1 MPSQLPDVTAD
12 ARIEP
17 PQPPADATKPGTD
30 AGTPD
35 APPASPPPDAAP
47 PPPSCNNQ
55 RKDGDET
62 DLDCG
67 GPECAP
73 CSDDQACVLGRDCTS
88 GVCGDN
94 LQCASARCGD
104 GVVNGDDVCDDN
116 GESAECDTDCT
127 PRECGDGTVN
137 TTAGEECD
145 NGPENRDEP
154 NQCRTNCKLPA
165 CGDNII
171 DNGENVDP
179 PISPS
184 PVVPVDTDTCRFD
197 LSNMQQMYCQAD
209 CGTVWD
215 GERDCQESDAD
226 VLCKLI
232 TGNPNSQA
240 TDYVVLS
247 ALQMPGVC
255 CPPPELQDPTE
266 LDCVALG
273 NMSDRGVDVN
283 ISIHETDLSDS
294 HGTGGV
300 VAIASPDDCTNP

>member
-1 MPSQLPDVTAD
+1 M
-12 ARIEP
+12 I
-17 PQPPADATKPGTD
+17 
-30 AGTPD
+30 
-35 APPASPPPDAAP
+35 
-47 PPPSCNNQ
+47 
-55 RKDGDET
+55 
-62 DLDCG
+62 
-67 GPECAP
+67 
-73 CSDDQACVLGRDCTS
+73 
-88 GVCGDN
+88 
-94 LQCASARCGD
+94 
-104 GVVNGDDVCDDN
+104 NGDD
-116 GESAECDTDCT
+116 
-127 PRECGDGTVN
+127 
-137 TTAGEECD
+137 ECD
-145 NGPENRDEP
+145 NGLDNRDAP
-154 NQCRTNCKLPA
+154 NQCRTNCKLPT

-184 PVVPVDTDTCRFD
+184 PVVSVDTDTCRFD

-240 TDYVVLS
+240 TDYMVLS

-255 CPPPELQDPTE
+255 CPPPELEDPTE